1 MKISSYIKDKG
12 ISIFILFITIITSYI
27 FMLAVN
33 LDYYS
38 AIFVEMIFIVSFTA
52 IFLFDFIRKKKYY
65 DEVLKLFQNIDEKS
79 YITEV
84 IQKPNFIEGKIL
96 YDLLKA
102 EGKYINDINQMYNN
116 KFTEYR
122 RYIETWVHEVKT
134 PISTAK
140 LVIENN
146 KNITTLSIGEEINKI
161 DDYIEQVLYVSKS
174 DTVEKDYH
182 IKRICIKDIV
192 IDVIKRKSKEII
204 NEGIRP
210 IIHDLDFYIFS
221 DEKWIEFIIGQI
233 ISNSIKY
240 KSDKPIIEIYS
251 EKSENKINLYIKD
264 NGIGIPPQDITR
276 VFEKGFTGCNG
287 RKKCSESTG
296 IGLYL
301 CKKLC
306 DKLEIGI
313 SILSDNLEGT
323 CIKITFLEAI
333 Y

>member
-1 MKISSYIKDKG
+1 MTIFNYIKDKG
-12 ISIFILFITIITSYI
+12 LSIFILLITFIISYV
-27 FMLAVN
+27 FMLAV
-33 LDYYS
+33 DVEYYC
-38 AIFVEMIFIVSFTA
+38 AIFIEMIFIISFTL

-65 DEVLKLFQNIDEKS
+65 DEILKSFQDIEEKS
-79 YITEV
+79 YITE
-84 IQKPNFIEGKIL
+84 IIKKPNFIEGEIL

-134 PISTAK
+134 PIATSK
-140 LVIENN
+140 LIIENN

-182 IKRICIKDIV
+182 IKKIHIQDNVMNV
-192 IDVIKRKSKEII
+192 IRRKSKEII
-204 NEGIRP
+204 NEGIKP
-210 IIHDLDFYIFS
+210 IIHDLDFYILS

-251 EKSENKINLYIKD
+251 EKSDNKINLYIKD
-264 NGIGIPPQDITR
+264 NGIGIPSQDKPR
-276 VFEKGFTGCNG
+276 VFEKGFTGSNG
-287 RKKCSESTG
+287 RKKHSASTG

-306 DKLEIGI
+306 DKLEVGI
-313 SILSDNLEGT
+313 EVLPHILEGT
-323 CIKITFLEAI
+323 IIKLTFLEAR
-333 Y
+333 